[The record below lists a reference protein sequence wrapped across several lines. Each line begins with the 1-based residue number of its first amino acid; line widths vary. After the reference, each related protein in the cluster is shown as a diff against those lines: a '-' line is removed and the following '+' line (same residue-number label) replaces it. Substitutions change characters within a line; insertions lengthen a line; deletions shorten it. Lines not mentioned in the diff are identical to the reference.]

1 MFGTKIPNPM
11 SLCGRLNELTKGDE
25 KLGGNRSSH
34 NQMQLFRDAI
44 DECSLIDLGYSGSK
58 FTWRKHFANG
68 QLIWERLDRALCT
81 NEQLQQFGATRV
93 FISIAIPRTTFL
105 SGLFLMVQI
114 PIPYLDH
121 LSLRRYGYQIR
132 GVAVLWRQCGEIRYI
147 VRLDTK

>member
-68 QLIWERLDRALCT
+68 
-81 NEQLQQFGATRV
+81 
-93 FISIAIPRTTFL
+93 
-105 SGLFLMVQI
+105 
-114 PIPYLDH
+114 
-121 LSLRRYGYQIR
+121 
-132 GVAVLWRQCGEIRYI
+132 
-147 VRLDTK
+147 